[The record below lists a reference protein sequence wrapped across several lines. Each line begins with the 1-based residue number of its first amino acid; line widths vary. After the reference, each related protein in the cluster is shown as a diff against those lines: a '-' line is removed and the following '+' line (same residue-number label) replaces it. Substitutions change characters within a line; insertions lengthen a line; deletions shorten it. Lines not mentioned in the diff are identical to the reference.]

1 MKKMNSL
8 LTLLTIMM
16 VAMLSVCITS
26 CGGDDNPVSTPPV
39 PNDGNE
45 QTDVVSNQDPE
56 GTVVVNMN
64 NGSSGN
70 YINIGLGDYYGDI
83 HIDAANNFAGYTTY
97 VEFASVGEVSGLSK
111 ITSIPTSGWATS
123 AAVVPGTGYVA
134 RRTIQGQCYVGD
146 SERSYR
152 WYYSFYKYVR
162 LYVVEHTVNTA
173 GGIMGAT
180 VKYQSPFDLPIVLS
194 TTSLTFT
201 SVESEQTLTLS
212 SLTTIELEEK
222 PEWCFVTSGGDN
234 KITVHVI
241 ANNTGQQRTGN
252 IILKNS
258 VSSVTVRVVQQA
270 S

>member
-1 MKKMNSL
+1 MKNKNCL
-8 LTLLTIMM
+8 LCLLTIMM
-16 VAMLSVCITS
+16 VAVLSVSVTS

-70 YINIGLGDYYGDI
+70 WIDIGLSYQI
-83 HIDAANNFAGYTTY
+83 HIDAANNFAGSSSY
-97 VEFASVGEVSGLSK
+97 VEFASMGEVSGLSK
-111 ITSIPTSGWATS
+111 ITSIPTSGWARS

-134 RRTIQGQCYVGD
+134 KNMNFYD
-146 SERSYR
+146 SNQ
-152 WYYSFYKYVR
+152 YYIYKYVR
-162 LYVVEHTVNTA
+162 LYVVERTVNTA

-180 VKYQSPFDLPIVLS
+180 VKYQGPFSLPIALN

-201 SVESEQTLTLS
+201 SAGPEQTLTLS
-212 SLTTIELEEK
+212 SPTTIELEEK
-222 PEWCFVTSGGDN
+222 PQWCYVTGAGDN
-234 KITVHVI
+234 KITVGVNWGDI
-241 ANNTGQQRTGN
+241 TGQQRTGN
-252 IILKNS
+252 IVFKNS